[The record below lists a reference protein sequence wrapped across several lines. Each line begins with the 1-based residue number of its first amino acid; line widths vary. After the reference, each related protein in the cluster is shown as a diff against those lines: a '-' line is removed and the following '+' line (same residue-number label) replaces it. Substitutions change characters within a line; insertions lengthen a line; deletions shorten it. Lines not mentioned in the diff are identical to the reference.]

1 MNVEQAQ
8 RRLSLFKQVKAI
20 LDEKAHKPKN
30 YLEETDYWMRISEL
44 KGVVPNISMIF
55 AISMSGIWE
64 SSRIELYYMTG
75 ISETGIEP
83 SFVSA

>member
-1 MNVEQAQ
+1 
-8 RRLSLFKQVKAI
+8 
-20 LDEKAHKPKN
+20 
-30 YLEETDYWMRISEL
+30 MRISEL